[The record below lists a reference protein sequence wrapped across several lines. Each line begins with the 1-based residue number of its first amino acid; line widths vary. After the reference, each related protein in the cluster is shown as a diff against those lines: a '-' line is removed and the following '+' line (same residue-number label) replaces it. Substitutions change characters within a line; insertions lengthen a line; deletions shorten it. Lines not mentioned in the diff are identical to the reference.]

1 MTLQQLRYAMVVAQT
16 GSMNK
21 AAESLFISQPTLTNT
36 IRGLE
41 EESGIT
47 IFNRTNKGV
56 DLTAE
61 GSDFLFYAKK
71 VCDQYDQLIWRYDG
85 KGNARKVFSVSTQHY
100 SFVCEAFSDTSTAFM
115 IIMLIS
121 DSSFSMAC
129 LVSSE
134 DFIAGSALIS
144 YRYAVIDRR

>member
-47 IFNRTNKGV
+47 IFNRTNKGHTTTGPMPSAAP
-56 DLTAE
+56 LRMAWA
-61 GSDFLFYAKK
+61 F
-71 VCDQYDQLIWRYDG
+71 
-85 KGNARKVFSVSTQHY
+85 
-100 SFVCEAFSDTSTAFM
+100 FV
-115 IIMLIS
+115 
-121 DSSFSMAC
+121 
-129 LVSSE
+129 
-134 DFIAGSALIS
+134 
-144 YRYAVIDRR
+144 